1 MPRVTFVKKAQK
13 AQGSCGKCQEKIAIG
28 DSYRWWKF
36 RYGGRRVR
44 CAKPECAPKA
54 SDLTQSAFYSQLYSI
69 QDALDAAIDARSVDD
84 LRAVGDDL
92 RSLGDECSDNR
103 SNMPDALQY
112 SETGELL
119 ETRSEECSSKA
130 DEIDSAADEL
140 EGITTDW
147 QEYAEEESLEKKE
160 GESGE
165 DFEQRVTEA
174 MDAAIDEAWGTLDLD
189 LSID

>member
-1 MPRVTFVKKAQK
+1 MVV
-13 AQGSCGKCQEKIAIG
+13 G
-28 DSYRWWKF
+28 
-36 RYGGRRVR
+36 
-44 CAKPECAPKA
+44 
-54 SDLTQSAFYSQLYSI
+54 AF
-69 QDALDAAIDARSVDD
+69 DALSPND

-92 RSLGDECSDNR
+92 RSLGDECSDSR

-119 ETRSEECSSKA
+119 ETRSDECSSKA

-147 QEYAEEESLEKKE
+147 QEYAEEEGIEKEE
-160 GESGE
+160 GESDE

-174 MDAAIDEAWGTLDLD
+174 MDAALDDAWGNLDLD